1 LLSIQE
7 KNKIMASI
15 RNLKKEMNNSIGSL
29 IEDIYSWELNNPKV
43 DIKKTESL
51 IDESIVLFDRL
62 IIDLNNR
69 DKNKPKLFYNS
80 IKKKLDS
87 EIEKISL
94 KLSKLK

>member
-1 LLSIQE
+1 
-7 KNKIMASI
+7 MASI

-43 DIKKTESL
+43 DINKTESL

>member
-1 LLSIQE
+1 
-7 KNKIMASI
+7 MASI

-51 IDESIVLFDRL
+51 IDESIILFDRL

>member
-1 LLSIQE
+1 
-7 KNKIMASI
+7 MASI

-87 EIEKISL
+87 ELEKISL

>member
-1 LLSIQE
+1 
-7 KNKIMASI
+7 MASI

>member
-1 LLSIQE
+1 
-7 KNKIMASI
+7 MASI

-62 IIDLNNR
+62 IIDLNNH

>member
-1 LLSIQE
+1 
-7 KNKIMASI
+7 MASI

-62 IIDLNNR
+62 IIDLNKR